1 MVSEKDAKRFL
12 LAVAQLCVDRF
23 ALSCSIFIRPRDGEP
38 DVAAERAVGLPSKRH
53 AHSEPLEIGDATLGA
68 IRWELDRPFDE
79 VELNIARTLAKIVVA
94 GFERSRSA
102 AFQRRIAD
110 RLQRALLP
118 GDLAQ
123 CPGVRFDTSYLPATH
138 ETDVGGDWYDAF
150 DIGDGRIL
158 ISIGDVAGH
167 GLDAAVA
174 MGEVRR
180 AIRVAAVGAN
190 SPAQL
195 LDYVNDIL
203 TFEESAGMATAIA
216 GFFDPI
222 THVLE
227 YASAGHPP
235 PVYAGPDRRPFTL
248 PAGGMPLGIRGAVAS
263 PNRTFTIEPGASLFV
278 YTDGLLEYGR
288 DILAGEK
295 ALIAAI
301 ANLPIARDADHAVLL
316 NDAIFSKCSNTDD
329 VATLV
334 LRSQRV
340 WNESETFVYSAEADF
355 AAAARSAVRNH
366 PALTEHSLEYVGD
379 VITAVGEAIANA
391 IEHGSRTEGTTF
403 RVHVA
408 KVAQTLEVVVESDGQ
423 WHPAQ
428 RSDERGRGIS
438 IMQALASSMRIATN
452 RDRTSVRLTF
462 NSPEQGGLRSA

>member
-1 MVSEKDAKRFL
+1 MLVAEKDAKRFL
-12 LAVAQLCVDRF
+12 VAVAQLCVDRF
-23 ALSCSIFIRPRDGEP
+23 ALSCSISIRAHDGEP
-38 DVAAERAVGLPSKRH
+38 DAAAKRVVGLPRRERFPY
-53 AHSEPLEIGDATLGA
+53 SEPLEIGNVLLGA
-68 IRWELDRPFDE
+68 IQWELERPFDAFE
-79 VELNIARTLAKIVVA
+79 VEVARTLAKIVAA
-94 GFERSRSA
+94 GFERSRSS
-102 AFQRRIAD
+102 AFQYRIAD

-118 GDLAQ
+118 GDLAHP
-123 CPGVRFDTSYLPATH
+123 PGVRFDTSYLPATH

-150 DIGDGRIL
+150 DIGDGRIG

-167 GLDAAVA
+167 GLDAAVV
-174 MGEVRR
+174 MGEARR
-180 AIRVAAVGAN
+180 AIRVAAAGAA

-203 TFEESAGMATAIA
+203 TFDESAGMATAIA
-216 GFFDPI
+216 GFFDPV

-235 PVYAGPDRRPFTL
+235 PVYAGPDRRPFAL
-248 PAGGMPLGIRGAVAS
+248 PAGGMPLGIPGAVAS

-288 DILAGEK
+288 DILAGEE

-301 ANLPIARDADHAVLL
+301 ANLPAAQDADHAVLL
-316 NDAIFSKCSNTDD
+316 NDAIFAECSNTDD

-334 LRSQRV
+334 LRSQRN
-340 WNESETFVYSAEADF
+340 WNDSETFVYSAEADL

-366 PALTEHSLEYVGD
+366 PALTEYSLEYVGD
-379 VITAVGEAIANA
+379 VIAAAGEAIANA
-391 IEHGSRTEGTTF
+391 IEHGSGAADATF
-403 RVHVA
+403 RVHIA
-408 KVAQTLEVVVESDGQ
+408 HVAQTLEIVVENDGQ

-428 RSDERGRGIS
+428 HGEERGRGIP
-438 IMQALASSMRIATN
+438 IMQALATSMRIATN

-462 NSPEQGGLRSA
+462 NSPPGIA